1 MTVKTPIRRKSPASP
16 APATKRKTVVQPK
29 AKKPVAKPPVKRKHY
44 AEQHEPAVKHDYYDD
59 PLGALLSLDLE
70 GKFSGKKMP
79 RVVMKKGKVDTSNLD
94 FDIDLEEL
102 RIDLEIAKEID
113 NASLITRDFRID
125 DSEIPRAANFYDFCK
140 GEEFLNSPPYLEQ
153 ALIGVKLLAEYCP
166 CCSDKH
172 WMTDDG
178 HEVTDSLAT
187 FEYKVAILEHGECPR
202 CGLTRTEL
210 IRDHGLTAYTE
221 LAVVAGQRSGKSAL
235 VTMIAAYVNH
245 RYLMLPGKPN
255 EMFNIRS
262 NEILHGTFCALT
274 MTQAV
279 DSLWKPFMNYILEA
293 PWYVNYHKF
302 LRRCE
307 REIGES
313 IFKIKDMYVSYQH
326 RNLFWCPAAPDGR
339 TLRGRTRI
347 FASIDELGFFDAD
360 RDTKK
365 VKDNARGLY
374 AALSNSLLTARQTL
388 PRLIS
393 SGFDQ
398 FIPGY
403 MLNVSSPSSIRD
415 MIMEL
420 YRQSQGSK
428 MVLGL
433 HKPTWKMNPE
443 LPKHH
448 PFFEEAFRKDPVAA
462 ALNYGAEPQL
472 SSHPF
477 ISNIHAIE
485 TCLKPTALNWVRY
498 RYTSE
503 LFGVGKE
510 AKRYRSAQILQIKQ
524 DNTPRCMAID
534 AGQTNNS
541 FACTVGSVVDN
552 VISVDYIIEIIP
564 LPGIPVS
571 HTRVYKDVLGPLI
584 RSCGVTVLL
593 ADRWQSIKLL
603 EDAMVDFGDQLKLAK
618 CYSLKYH
625 DMMDYKDLLTLG
637 MLKIPRPGE
646 GEYKIRELLEH
657 DPDEYPTCFEYKPI
671 QHFMVQMAT
680 VQDASKKQVL
690 KGDGFTDDIFR
701 AAALMTYGLRNP
713 EFAEY
718 FVSTNIHNPSGYR
731 HLTTIKR
738 MASSNPTGV
747 SGSGGSKEAYLRSGK
762 MSCVKKSLRS

>member
-1 MTVKTPIRRKSPASP
+1 MTVKGS
-16 APATKRKTVVQPK
+16 
-29 AKKPVAKPPVKRKHY
+29 
-44 AEQHEPAVKHDYYDD
+44 DYD
-59 PLGALLSLDLE
+59 PLYELMNLDLE
-70 GKFSGKKMP
+70 GKYSGKKMP
-79 RVVMKKGKVDTSNLD
+79 KVVVKKGKVDTSNLD
-94 FDIDLEEL
+94 FDLDLDEL
-102 RIDLEIAKEID
+102 RIDLEIAKEIEE
-113 NASLITRDFRID
+113 ASLITKDFRID
-125 DSEIPRAANFYDFCK
+125 DSHIPRAPNFYEFCV

-166 CCSDKH
+166 CCSDLK
-172 WMTDDG
+172 WMEDDG
-178 HEVTDSLAT
+178 HEVTESLAT
-187 FEYKVAILEHGECPR
+187 FEYKVALLDNGVCR
-202 CGLTRTEL
+202 KCGKTRTQL
-210 IRDHGLTAYTE
+210 IRNHGLTAYTE

-274 MTQAV
+274 MTQAI

-293 PWYVNYHKF
+293 PWFVNYHRF
-302 LRRCE
+302 LRKCE
-307 REIGES
+307 RELGETL
-313 IFKIKDMYVSYQH
+313 FKITDRTLSYNH

-374 AALSNSLLTARQTL
+374 QALSNSLTTARQTL
-388 PRLIS
+388 FKLIDA
-393 SGFDQ
+393 GFDS

-403 MLNVSSPSSIRD
+403 MLNVSSPSSVRD

-443 LPKHH
+443 LPRSH
-448 PFFEEAFRKDPVAA
+448 PFFAEAFRKDPVAA

-477 ISNIHAIE
+477 ISNIFSIE
-485 TCLKPTALNWVRY
+485 NCLKENSLNWVKY
-498 RYTSE
+498 RYTSQ

-510 AKRYRSAQILQIKQ
+510 AKRYRSAEILQVKK
-524 DNTPRCMAID
+524 DSTPRCMAID

-541 FACTVGSVVDN
+541 FTCTVGSVDGN
-552 VISVDYIIEIIP
+552 VISLDYVVEIIP
-564 LPGIPVS
+564 LPGVPVS
-571 HTRVYKDVLGPLI
+571 HTRVYTDIIGPLI
-584 RSCGVTVLL
+584 RATGTTVLL

-603 EDAMVDFGDQLKLAK
+603 EDALIDFGDQLKIAK
-618 CYSLKYH
+618 SYSLKYH
-625 DMMDYKDLLTLG
+625 DMVDFKDQLSLN
-637 MLKIPRPGE
+637 MFKIPRPGN
-646 GEYKIRELLEH
+646 GEFKIRELMQH
-657 DPDEYPTCFEYKPI
+657 DPDDYPFCFDYKPI

-680 VQDASKKQVL
+680 IQDAAKKQVL
-690 KGDGFTDDIFR
+690 KGAGFTDDIFR
-701 AAALMTYGLRNP
+701 AAALMCYGLRNA
-713 EFAEY
+713 EFAEHLTY
-718 FVSTNIHNPSGYR
+718 QAGTNVSGYR
-731 HLTTIKR
+731 HLTTVKR
-738 MASSNPTGV
+738 ASSHSKTGV
-747 SGSGGSKEAYLRSGK
+747 SGGGNKEAFLKSGR
-762 MSCVKKSLRS
+762 MACMKKSLRR